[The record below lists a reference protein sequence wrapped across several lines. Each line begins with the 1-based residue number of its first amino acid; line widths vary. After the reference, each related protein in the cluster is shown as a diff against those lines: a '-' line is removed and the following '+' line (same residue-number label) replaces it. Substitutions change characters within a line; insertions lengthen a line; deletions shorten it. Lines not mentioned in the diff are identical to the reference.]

1 MSVAIPDVPRIMRA
15 NGWTVGA
22 ALMDRWLGRPAR
34 TAPPFTDR
42 DDGTVTMAWVL
53 SFRRAQSVF
62 DAMLREKVWSN
73 PAGRREVRAM
83 LRRNGL
89 LSNGAC
95 FDVFQSTQQMIHRNA
110 VNFRSVD
117 QGLFTGM
124 DDMTAALANF
134 NFHVQIGGSVEPAD
148 FDSFRVT
155 VTKVGIYV
163 RDQYDFT
170 GDQEL
175 GFWSGNSN
183 FVSVLPFP
191 GSTRL
196 TNASYR
202 EWRQTSGRG
211 GDFEVFSDVRVVLL
225 PQPDVFTI

>member
-1 MSVAIPDVPRIMRA
+1 
-15 NGWTVGA
+15 
-22 ALMDRWLGRPAR
+22 
-34 TAPPFTDR
+34 
-42 DDGTVTMAWVL
+42 
-53 SFRRAQSVF
+53 
-62 DAMLREKVWSN
+62 
-73 PAGRREVRAM
+73 M

-191 GSTRL
+191 GITAPWGITVDGAGSVYVTGHENNVVMKL
-196 TNASYR
+196 PAGATTAV
-202 EWRQTSGRG
+202 ELPFSGLNTPLSVAVDKKGTVYVADRG
-211 GDFEVFSDVRVVLL
+211 NGRVLRL
-225 PQPDVFTI
+225 PQGREGE